1 MRVRFGEKVAK
12 GGSGVMVDRG
22 SRKGEG
28 NGGADSAVTG
38 GKKEAGA
45 LVGSRQIVHAVEV
58 VGRQRRRGGGHRRAA
73 REAGERRE
81 EGGSEH
87 MGHGW
92 R

>member
-1 MRVRFGEKVAK
+1 MRLHFGEKVAK

-58 VGRQRRRGGGHRRAA
+58 LVRQRCRGGGRRWAA
-73 REAGERRE
+73 RKVGERRE

-87 MGHGW
+87 MGHCW